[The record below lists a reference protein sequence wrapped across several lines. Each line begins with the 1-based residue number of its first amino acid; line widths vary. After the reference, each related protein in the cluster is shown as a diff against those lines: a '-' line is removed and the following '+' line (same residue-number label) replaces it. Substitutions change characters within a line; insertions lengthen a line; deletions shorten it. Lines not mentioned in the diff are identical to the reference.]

1 MLNLLLRK
9 DRKNLKKEYTLRF
22 FNILMIFAIAIT
34 AIFAVLLF
42 SSHIFVWVEK
52 GITQN
57 QLSEIQGEEATKQ
70 RKEIEQINRKLISE
84 FRTLRQTRPEYFE
97 IINLIA
103 SQRPEGVGF
112 SSIEIVPN
120 FEEER
125 LEIKVNGVSARR
137 DNLLIFVELISQTE
151 NFEPVDLPLSSLT
164 KEADIVFSLSLKS
177 LALGVVEDSDV
188 VEPEEE
194 TADSLPDNSEEENN

>member
-84 FRTLRQTRPEYFE
+84 FRTLRQTRPE
-97 IINLIA
+97 
-103 SQRPEGVGF
+103 
-112 SSIEIVPN
+112 
-120 FEEER
+120 ER

>member
-22 FNILMIFAIAIT
+22 FNVLMIHVIVVT

-70 RKEIEQINRKLISE
+70 RKELEKINKKLISE
-84 FRTLRQTRPEYFE
+84 FRTLRQTRPDYFE

-120 FEEER
+120 VEEER

-137 DNLLIFVELISQTE
+137 DNLLSFVELISQTE
-151 NFEPVDLPLSSLT
+151 NFEPIDLPLSSLT
-164 KEADIVFSLSLKS
+164 KEIDIVFSLSLNS
-177 LALGVVEDSDV
+177 LSLELVEESEDSS
-188 VEPEEE
+188 
-194 TADSLPDNSEEENN
+194 ADDQSDNSEEDNK